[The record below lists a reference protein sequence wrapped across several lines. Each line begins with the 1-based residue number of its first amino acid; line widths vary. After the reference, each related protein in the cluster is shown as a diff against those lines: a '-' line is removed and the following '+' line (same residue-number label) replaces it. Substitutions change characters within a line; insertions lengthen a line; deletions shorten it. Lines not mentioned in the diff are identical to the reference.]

1 MSNDRIVVGIDVGT
15 TKVCALIAEVSE
27 DDHLEVIGVG
37 IVPSRGLKKAVVVNP
52 EEVVESIVSAV
63 GKAEQQSG
71 FKIVS
76 AFVGISGAH
85 ISTQTS
91 QGVVAVRHPDRQ
103 ISSDD
108 VQRALE
114 AARVMPVPSDREIVH
129 VLPRHYVVDGQDGIK
144 NPIGM
149 LGHRIEVQTT
159 IVSGA
164 MTSVNNLVRCVERA
178 GIGIDSLVLQTVAAG
193 EAVLT
198 EAEREIGVTL
208 IDIGCGTTDV
218 GIFIEGALV
227 FACVLP
233 VGGFQVSNDLA
244 VGLRTPFA
252 AAEEIKIRHGYAL
265 PELLEDDRTID
276 VSAFDTG
283 DGRPVS
289 RRQVSEIIEP
299 RLEET
304 FELAIEQLDKA
315 GLAGLKGLP
324 AGVVLC
330 GGTAQLGGIRRL
342 AQEVFRTPVRVGTP
356 TAMYGLTDQIS
367 TPAFA
372 TSVGL
377 LKWGLDQEFEPSAA
391 PGGLPLSG
399 IGSAVT
405 NWLRNFLP

>member
-1 MSNDRIVVGIDVGT
+1 MSSDRIVVGVDVGT
-15 TKVCALIAEVSE
+15 TKVCALIAEVSPDE
-27 DDHLEVIGVG
+27 HLEVIGVG
-37 IVPSRGLKKAVVVNP
+37 IVPSRGIKKGVVVNP
-52 EEVVESIVSAV
+52 DEVVESIVGAV
-63 GKAEQQSG
+63 QKAEQQSG

-85 ISTQTS
+85 ITTQTS

-103 ISSDD
+103 ISPDD

-114 AARVMPVPSDREIVH
+114 AARVVTVPADREIVH

-144 NPIGM
+144 NPVGM

-178 GIGIDSLVLQTVAAG
+178 GIGIDSLVLQPVAAG

-208 IDIGCGTTDV
+208 IDIGSGTTDLGV
-218 GIFIEGALV
+218 FAEGALV
-227 FACVLP
+227 FAAVLP

-252 AAEEIKIRHGYAL
+252 AAEEIKVRHGYAL
-265 PELLEDDRTID
+265 PELIEDDRIID
-276 VSAFDTG
+276 VSSFDLGG
-283 DGRPVS
+283 DGRQVS
-289 RRQVSEIIEP
+289 RREVSEIIEP
-299 RLEET
+299 RLSET
-304 FELAIEQLDKA
+304 FELAAEQLEKA
-315 GLAGLKGLP
+315 SLTGLP

-330 GGTAQLGGIRRL
+330 GGTAQLSGIRRL
-342 AQEVFRTPVRVGTP
+342 AAEVLRGPVRVGDP
-356 TAMYGLTDQIS
+356 RAGVYGLTDQIS

-372 TSVGL
+372 TSIGL
-377 LKWGLDQEFEPSAA
+377 LKWGLGQEFEPGS
-391 PGGLPLSG
+391 PRRGMPLAG
-399 IGSAVT
+399 FGSALT
-405 NWLRNFLP
+405 SWLRNFLP

>member
-1 MSNDRIVVGIDVGT
+1 
-15 TKVCALIAEVSE
+15 
-27 DDHLEVIGVG
+27 
-37 IVPSRGLKKAVVVNP
+37 
-52 EEVVESIVSAV
+52 
-63 GKAEQQSG
+63 
-71 FKIVS
+71 
-76 AFVGISGAH
+76 
-85 ISTQTS
+85 
-91 QGVVAVRHPDRQ
+91 
-103 ISSDD
+103 
-108 VQRALE
+108 
-114 AARVMPVPSDREIVH
+114 
-129 VLPRHYVVDGQDGIK
+129 VLARHYVVDGQDGIK

-149 LGHRIEVQTT
+149 LGHRLEVQTT

-164 MTSVNNLVRCVERA
+164 MTAKSNLERCLERA
-178 GIGIDSLVLQTVAAG
+178 GIGIDSLVLQPAAAG

-208 IDIGCGTTDV
+208 IDIGSGTTDV
-218 GIFIEGALV
+218 GIFVEGALV

-289 RRQVSEIIEP
+289 RRHVSEIIEP

-304 FELAIEQLDKA
+304 FELVLEHLDKA
-315 GLAGLKGLP
+315 GLRGLP

-342 AQEVFRTPVRVGTP
+342 AAEVFHAPVRIGTP
-356 TAMYGLTDQIS
+356 TGIYGLTDQIS

-377 LKWGLDQEFEPSAA
+377 LKWGLDQDFEPAA
-391 PGGLPLSG
+391 DRGGIALAG
-399 IGSAVT
+399 VGRAVAS
-405 NWLRNFLP
+405 WFRNFLP

>member
-15 TKVCALIAEVSE
+15 TKTSALIAEVSE
-27 DDHLEVIGVG
+27 DDHLEVIGTG
-37 IVPSRGLKKAVVVNP
+37 IVPSRGLKKAVVVSP

-63 GKAEQQSG
+63 NKAEQQSG

-76 AFVGISGAH
+76 AFVGMSGAH
-85 ISTQTS
+85 VTTHTS

-103 ISSDD
+103 ISPED
-108 VQRALE
+108 VQRAIE
-114 AARVMPVPSDREIVH
+114 AARVINVSNDREIFN

-159 IVSGA
+159 IVSGQ
-164 MTSVNNLVRCVERA
+164 MTSVSNLVRCVERA
-178 GIGIDSLVLQTVAAG
+178 GIGIDSLVLQPVAAG

-208 IDIGCGTTDV
+208 IDIGSGTTDV
-218 GIFIEGALV
+218 GVFVDGALV

-252 AAEEIKIRHGYAL
+252 AAEEIKVRHGYAL
-265 PELLEDDRTID
+265 PALLEDDRTID

-304 FELAIEQLDKA
+304 FELVLEQVDKA
-315 GLAGLKGLP
+315 GLRGLP

-342 AQEVFRTPVRVGTP
+342 AAEVFHAPVRVGTP
-356 TAMYGLTDQIS
+356 TGIYGLTDQIS

-372 TSVGL
+372 ASVGL
-377 LKWGLDQEFEPSAA
+377 LKWGLEQEFEPTTTRR
-391 PGGLPLSG
+391 GLPLSG
-399 IGSAVT
+399 IGNAVT

>member
-15 TKVCALIAEVSE
+15 TKVCALIAEVSD
-27 DDHLEVIGVG
+27 DDHLEVIGTG
-37 IVPSRGLKKAVVVNP
+37 IVPSRGIKKAIVVSP

-63 GKAEQQSG
+63 NKAEQQSG

-85 ISTQTS
+85 VTTHTS
-91 QGVVAVRHPDRQ
+91 QGIVAVRHPDRQ
-103 ISSDD
+103 ISPED
-108 VQRALE
+108 VQRAIE
-114 AARVMPVPSDREIVH
+114 AARVVTVSNDREIFN

-159 IVSGA
+159 IVSGQ
-164 MTSVNNLVRCVERA
+164 MTSVSNLVRCVERA
-178 GIGIDSLVLQTVAAG
+178 GIGIDSLVLQPVAAG

-208 IDIGCGTTDV
+208 IDVGSGTTDV
-218 GIFIEGALV
+218 GIFVDGALV

-233 VGGFQVSNDLA
+233 VGGFQVTNDLA

-252 AAEEIKIRHGYAL
+252 AAEEIKLRHGYAL
-265 PELLEDDRTID
+265 PDLLEDDRTID
-276 VSAFDTG
+276 VSAFDAG

-304 FELAIEQLDKA
+304 FELVLEQVDKA
-315 GLAGLKGLP
+315 GLRGLP

-342 AQEVFRTPVRVGTP
+342 AAEVFQAPVRIGTP
-356 TAMYGLTDQIS
+356 TGTYGLTDQIC

-372 TSVGL
+372 ASVGL
-377 LKWGLDQEFEPSAA
+377 LKWGLEQEFEPARTR
-391 PGGLPLSG
+391 GGLPLSG

>member
-1 MSNDRIVVGIDVGT
+1 MSNDRVVVGIDVGT

-27 DDHLEVIGVG
+27 DDHLEVIGTG
-37 IVPSRGLKKAVVVNP
+37 IVPSRGLKKAVVVSP

-63 GKAEQQSG
+63 SKAEQQSG

-103 ISSDD
+103 ISPDD

-114 AARVMPVPSDREIVH
+114 AARVVNLPNDREIVH
-129 VLPRHYVVDGQDGIK
+129 VLPRHYVVDGQNGIK

-159 IVSGA
+159 IVAGA
-164 MTSVNNLVRCVERA
+164 MTSVSNLVRCVERA
-178 GIGIDSLVLQTVAAG
+178 GIGIDSLVLQPVAAG

-208 IDIGCGTTDV
+208 IDIGSGTTDV
-218 GIFIEGALV
+218 GIFVEGALV
-227 FACVLP
+227 YASVLP

-276 VSAFDTG
+276 VSAFDAG

-304 FELAIEQLDKA
+304 FDLILEQLDRA
-315 GLAGLKGLP
+315 GLRGLP

-330 GGTAQLGGIRRL
+330 GGTAQRGGILRL
-342 AQEVFRTPVRVGTP
+342 AAEVFHAPVRVGTP
-356 TAMYGLTDQIS
+356 TGIYGLTDQIS
-367 TPAFA
+367 TPAYA

-377 LKWGLDQEFEPSAA
+377 LKWGLDQEFEPAA
-391 PGGLPLSG
+391 ARGGLPLSG

>member
-15 TKVCALIAEVSE
+15 TKVCGLIAEVSE

-37 IVPSRGLKKAVVVNP
+37 IVPSRGMKKGVVVNP

-63 GKAEQQSG
+63 QKAEQQSG

-85 ISTQTS
+85 ISTLNS

-103 ISSDD
+103 IAPED

-114 AARVMPVPSDREIVH
+114 AARVVTVPADREIVH

-164 MTSVNNLVRCVERA
+164 MTSVNNLVRCVERS
-178 GIGIDSLVLQTVAAG
+178 GIGIDSLVLQPVAAA

-208 IDIGCGTTDV
+208 VDIGSGTTDV
-218 GIFIEGALV
+218 GVFIEGALV
-227 FACVLP
+227 FANVLP

-244 VGLRTPFA
+244 VGLRTPFS

-265 PELLEDDRTID
+265 PELLEDDRMID
-276 VSAFDTG
+276 VSSFDSG

-304 FELAIEQLDKA
+304 FELVVEQLDRA
-315 GLAGLKGLP
+315 GVKGLP

-330 GGTAQLGGIRRL
+330 GGTSQLGGIRRL
-342 AQEVFRTPVRVGTP
+342 AAEVFHAPVRVGAP
-356 TAMYGLTDQIS
+356 TGIYGLTDQIS
-367 TPAFA
+367 SPAYA

-377 LKWGLDQEFEPSAA
+377 LKWGLEQEFEPSSAR
-391 PGGLPLSG
+391 GGMPLAN

>member
-1 MSNDRIVVGIDVGT
+1 MSNDRIVVGVDVGT
-15 TKVCALIAEVSE
+15 SKVCALIAEVSQDE
-27 DDHLEVIGVG
+27 HLEVIGVG
-37 IVPSRGLKKAVVVNP
+37 IVPSRGMKKGVVVNP
-52 EEVVESIVSAV
+52 DEVVESILGAV
-63 GKAEQQSG
+63 QKSEQQSG

-85 ISTQTS
+85 ITTQTS

-103 ISSDD
+103 ISPDD

-114 AARVMPVPSDREIVH
+114 AARVVTVPADREIVH
-129 VLPRHYVVDGQDGIK
+129 VLPRHYIVDGQDGIK
-144 NPIGM
+144 NPVGM

-164 MTSVNNLVRCVERA
+164 MTSVNNLVRCVERS
-178 GIGIDSLVLQTVAAG
+178 GIGIDSLVLEPVAAG
-193 EAVLT
+193 EAVLS
-198 EAEREIGVTL
+198 EAERDIGVTL
-208 IDIGCGTTDV
+208 IDIGSGTTDV
-218 GIFIEGALV
+218 GVFVEGALV
-227 FACVLP
+227 FAAVLP

-252 AAEEIKIRHGYAL
+252 AAEEIKLRHGYAL
-265 PELLEDDRTID
+265 PELIEDDRTID
-276 VSAFDTG
+276 VSSFDTGG

-299 RLEET
+299 RLVET
-304 FELAIEQLDKA
+304 FELVMEQLDRA
-315 GLAGLKGLP
+315 GLRGLP

-330 GGTAQLGGIRRL
+330 GGTAQLAGIRRL
-342 AQEVFRTPVRVGTP
+342 AAEVLRAPVRVGAP
-356 TAMYGLTDQIS
+356 TGIYGLTDQIS

-377 LKWGLDQEFEPSAA
+377 LKWGLDQEFEPPTSR
-391 PGGLPLSG
+391 GTPLSG

-405 NWLRNFLP
+405 NWLKNFLP

>member
-1 MSNDRIVVGIDVGT
+1 MSSDRIVVGIDVGT

-37 IVPSRGLKKAVVVNP
+37 IVPSRGMKKGVVVNP
-52 EEVVESIVSAV
+52 EEVVESIVGAV
-63 GKAEQQSG
+63 QKSEQQSG

-103 ISSDD
+103 ISPDD

-114 AARVMPVPSDREIVH
+114 AARVVTVPADREIVH

-144 NPIGM
+144 NPVGM

-159 IVSGA
+159 IVSGS

-178 GIGIDSLVLQTVAAG
+178 GIGIDSLVLQPVAAG

-208 IDIGCGTTDV
+208 VDLGSGTTDIGV
-218 GIFIEGALV
+218 FVEGALV
-227 FACVLP
+227 FAAVVP
-233 VGGFQVSNDLA
+233 VGGFQVSNDIA

-276 VSAFDTG
+276 VSSFDSG

-299 RLEET
+299 RMEET
-304 FELAIEQLDKA
+304 FELVQQQLDK
-315 GLAGLKGLP
+315 AGLKGLP

-330 GGTAQLGGIRRL
+330 GGTAQLGGLRRL
-342 AQEVFRTPVRVGTP
+342 AAEVFRASVRVGAP
-356 TAMYGLTDQIS
+356 TGLYGLTDQIS

-377 LKWGLDQEFEPSAA
+377 LKWGLDQEFEPTSARRSV
-391 PGGLPLSG
+391 PLAG
-399 IGSAVT
+399 IGSALSS
-405 NWLRNFLP
+405 WLRNFLP

>member
-1 MSNDRIVVGIDVGT
+1 MSNDRVVVGIDVGT
-15 TKVCALIAEVSE
+15 TKVCALIAEVSDE
-27 DDHLEVIGVG
+27 DHLEVIGAG
-37 IVPSRGLKKAVVVNP
+37 IVPSRGMKKAIVVNP
-52 EEVVESIVSAV
+52 DEVVESIVGAV

-85 ISTQTS
+85 ISTQSS
-91 QGVVAVRHPDRQ
+91 QGVVAVRHPERQ
-103 ISSDD
+103 ITPED

-114 AARVMPVPSDREIVH
+114 AARTINVPSDREILH

-159 IVSGA
+159 VVTGA
-164 MTSVNNLVRCVERA
+164 MTSVHNLVCCVERA
-178 GIGIDSLVLQTVAAG
+178 GIGIDSLVLQPLAAG

-198 EAEREIGVTL
+198 EAERDIGVTL
-208 IDIGCGTTDV
+208 IDIGSGTTDV
-218 GIFIEGALV
+218 GVFVEGALMY
-227 FACVLP
+227 ACVLP

-304 FELAIEQLDKA
+304 FELVIEQLERA
-315 GLAGLKGLP
+315 GLRGLP

-342 AQEVFRTPVRVGTP
+342 CAEVFKAPVRVGTP
-356 TAMYGLTDQIS
+356 TGIYGLTDQVS

-377 LKWGLDQEFEPSAA
+377 LKWGLDQEFEPAA
-391 PGGLPLSG
+391 GRGGFALSG

>member
-91 QGVVAVRHPDRQ
+91 QGIVAVRHPDRQ
-103 ISSDD
+103 ISPDD

-114 AARVMPVPSDREIVH
+114 AARIVPVPSDREIVH
-129 VLPRHYVVDGQDGIK
+129 VLPRHYIVDGQDGIK

-178 GIGIDSLVLQTVAAG
+178 GIGIDSLVLQPVAAG

-218 GIFIEGALV
+218 GIFVEGALV
-227 FACVLP
+227 YACVLP

-315 GLAGLKGLP
+315 GLRGLP

-342 AQEVFRTPVRVGTP
+342 AAEVFRAPVRVGTP

-377 LKWGLDQEFEPSAA
+377 LKWGLDQEFEPAA
-391 PGGLPLSG
+391 TRGGLPLSG

-405 NWLRNFLP
+405 NWLKNFLP